1 MQRVFFIFFLLFST
15 AFLSQVYKK
24 TVTLSEVD
32 SFPVFEQDFFNK
44 IKGNNES
51 LLQAKLQQYI
61 ITYIN
66 SKVLTLLK
74 NDTNYFLKIDVSD
87 DGKINLKN
95 ATITNKTVLEELKK
109 VVESV
114 EVKIPA
120 KLQGKEVIVEIVV
133 PLVVKFQDIKII
145 K

>member
-133 PLVVKFQDIKII
+133 PLVVKYQDIKII

>member
-61 ITYIN
+61 ITNIN
-66 SKVLTLLK
+66 SKILTLLK

-95 ATITNKTVLEELKK
+95 ATITNKTALEELKK

>member
-61 ITYIN
+61 ITNIN
-66 SKVLTLLK
+66 SKILTLLK

>member
-15 AFLSQVYKK
+15 AILSQVDKK
-24 TVTLSEVD
+24 TATLLEVD

-51 LLQAKLQQYI
+51 LLQAKFQQYI
-61 ITYIN
+61 ITNIN
-66 SKVLTLLK
+66 SKVLTLLE
-74 NDTNYFLKIDVSD
+74 NDTNYFLKIDISD
-87 DGKINLKN
+87 NGKIHLKN

-114 EVKIPA
+114 EIKIPA
-120 KLQGKEVIVEIVV
+120 KLQGKEVTVEIVV
-133 PLVVKFQDIKII
+133 PISVKFQDIKII

>member
-61 ITYIN
+61 ITNIN
-66 SKVLTLLK
+66 SKILTLLK

-95 ATITNKTVLEELKK
+95 ATITNKTALEELKK
-109 VVESV
+109 VVLNLLKS
-114 EVKIPA
+114 
-120 KLQGKEVIVEIVV
+120 
-133 PLVVKFQDIKII
+133 KFQQNFKE
-145 K
+145 KR

>member
-15 AFLSQVYKK
+15 AILSQVDKK

-51 LLQAKLQQYI
+51 LLQAKFQQYI
-61 ITYIN
+61 ITNIN
-66 SKVLTLLK
+66 SKVLTLLE
-74 NDTNYFLKIDVSD
+74 NDTNYFLKIDISD
-87 DGKINLKN
+87 DGKIHLKN
-95 ATITNKTVLEELKK
+95 ATITNKTLLEELKK

-114 EVKIPA
+114 EIKIPA
-120 KLQGKEVIVEIVV
+120 KLQGKEVTVEIVV
-133 PLVVKFQDIKII
+133 PISVKFQDIKII